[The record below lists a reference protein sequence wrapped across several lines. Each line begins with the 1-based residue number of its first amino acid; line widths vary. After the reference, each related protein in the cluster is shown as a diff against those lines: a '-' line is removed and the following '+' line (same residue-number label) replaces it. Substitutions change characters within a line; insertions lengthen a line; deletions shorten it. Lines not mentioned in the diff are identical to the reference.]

1 MLDHIV
7 RIDDEGG
14 AISDACILGDDA
26 KRVGEF
32 LLVVGDPGEIAV
44 GEPLVRL
51 APCEV
56 AEIGVGGSADQHRIP
71 AGEVALQIAIA
82 DDLGR
87 ADEGEV
93 LRPVEHDLPRSDEH
107 TSELQ
112 SLMRISSAVFCLKK
126 KTSHIK

>member
-56 AEIGVGGSADQHRIP
+56 DEIGVGGSADQRRITV
-71 AGEVALQIAIA
+71 GEV
-82 DDLGR
+82 
-87 ADEGEV
+87 
-93 LRPVEHDLPRSDEH
+93 RSEEH

-112 SLMRISSAVFCLKK
+112 SLMRISYAVFCLKK
-126 KTSHIK
+126 KK